1 MHVSKCK
8 ISLTISHVRIQVD
21 EIIVLEPEEVE
32 WVAGPAP
39 DPAEAG
45 GQAEQGPQAGW
56 VGGIDRLTAQ
66 PHRNKDNNRLPL
78 RVS

>member
-32 WVAGPAP
+32 
-39 DPAEAG
+39 
-45 GQAEQGPQAGW
+45 
-56 VGGIDRLTAQ
+56 
-66 PHRNKDNNRLPL
+66 
-78 RVS
+78 